1 MTITINEANRKAQ
14 QLKLEYARVLKE
26 EENVRTYAHSEGEEA
41 IIQEYDFGKT
51 QEKLKSIN
59 DKIAQIRHAV
69 SQFNVSTKV
78 QGMNITVDEALVRIT
93 MLSGMKKRLDGM
105 MLIPEVER
113 LNNFRT
119 VGIIHRNF
127 DPDEVQKEADQVTNE
142 LNRMRAALDLTNLV
156 STIDIDL

>member
-1 MTITINEANRKAQ
+1 
-14 QLKLEYARVLKE
+14 
-26 EENVRTYAHSEGEEA
+26 
-41 IIQEYDFGKT
+41 
-51 QEKLKSIN
+51 
-59 DKIAQIRHAV
+59 
-69 SQFNVSTKV
+69 
-78 QGMNITVDEALVRIT
+78 
-93 MLSGMKKRLDGM
+93 MLSGMKKRLDEM

-119 VGIIHRNF
+119 VDIIHRNF